1 MINLIWAMDQNWL
14 IGKDNELPWHYKKD
28 LAYFKDK
35 TKGQPVLMGDMTY
48 DSLKSYYKDRPLPF
62 GQLYIAS
69 ISNRQFDDAIKVNDI
84 DTFLEN
90 YQGDLFVIGGKTIYR
105 LSLPYADRLYIT
117 FIDASH
123 EGNVYFPPFDLSAYK
138 LIQENQVDV
147 LRFCV
152 YEKVKA

>member
-1 MINLIWAMDQNWL
+1 ML
-14 IGKDNELPWHYKKD
+14 
-28 LAYFKDK
+28 FR
-35 TKGQPVLMGDMTY
+35 
-48 DSLKSYYKDRPLPF
+48 S
-62 GQLYIAS
+62 
-69 ISNRQFDDAIKVNDI
+69 DAIKVTDI
-84 DTFLEN
+84 DVFLKN
-90 YQGDLFVIGGKTIYR
+90 HQGNLFVIGGKTIYR

-138 LIQENQVDV
+138 LIQEDQVDV

>member
-14 IGKDNELPWHYKKD
+14 IGKDNILPWHYKKD
-28 LAYFKDK
+28 LAYFKEK

-69 ISNRQFDDAIKVNDI
+69 ISNRSFDDAIKVTDI
-84 DTFLEN
+84 DVFLKN
-90 YQGDLFVIGGKTIYR
+90 HQGNLFVIGGKTIYR

-138 LIQENQVDV
+138 LCQ
-147 LRFCV
+147 
-152 YEKVKA
+152 